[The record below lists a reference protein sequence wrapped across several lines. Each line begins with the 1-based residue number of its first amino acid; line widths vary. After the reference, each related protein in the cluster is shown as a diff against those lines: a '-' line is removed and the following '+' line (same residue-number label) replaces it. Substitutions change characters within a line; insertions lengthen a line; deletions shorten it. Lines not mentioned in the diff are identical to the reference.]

1 MSPDPGAQPVTQASG
16 RTLIDY
22 LKEYLARPDVVKQM
36 KPVEA
41 AFVEFSKVYG
51 GMFQMI
57 GTVMQRAVKSF
68 PSIAYEPTF
77 VELSKVYGGMFQMAW
92 TISQRAVES
101 SLSIAYEPLLIE
113 HGVKPVWAPGIGEPD
128 DLQWDATCERG
139 VRLPAVVGAIRFLA
153 KPGRG
158 RRAILPKAEV
168 LLAAWE
174 ETSIIKTIFDDA
186 SLTESEFIGLLKSVV
201 EGREVVWRR
210 ITEIAAAVAP
220 HLSVPRGLKVS
231 KASATHEFF
240 LEIIGELPAPRA
252 YTWNESL
259 GKCTDPATEATR
271 REFANSNFDPRPA
284 YRRWKSRRIV
294 KIS

>member
-22 LKEYLARPDVVKQM
+22 LKEYLARPDVVERM
-36 KPVEA
+36 KPWQTA
-41 AFVEFSKVYG
+41 CDGLLKAFSGLCE
-51 GMFQMI
+51 Q
-57 GTVMQRAVKSF
+57 TVAVIQRAAESP
-68 PSIAYEPTF
+68 PSVGYEPF
-77 VELSKVYGGMFQMAW
+77 LVERSFDPIWARMMARLLVR
-92 TISQRAVES
+92 SGKRCANES
-101 SLSIAYEPLLIE
+101 
-113 HGVKPVWAPGIGEPD
+113 
-128 DLQWDATCERG
+128 

-158 RRAILPKAEV
+158 RRPILRKAEV

-174 ETSIIKTIFDDA
+174 ETSIIETIFDDA
-186 SLTESEFIGLLKSVV
+186 SLNMESEFIGLLKSAV
-201 EGREVVWRR
+201 EGHEVSWRR

-220 HLSVPRGLKVS
+220 HLSIPRGPKVS
-231 KASATHEFF
+231 AASAAHEFF
-240 LEIIGELPAPRA
+240 LESVVGPIEPRA
-252 YTWNESL
+252 YTWNEIV

-284 YRRWKSRRIV
+284 YRRLKSRRIV

>member
-22 LKEYLARPDVVKQM
+22 LKEYLARPDVVKQ
-36 KPVEA
+36 PVEA
-41 AFVEFSKVYG
+41 AFIEFSKVYG

-101 SLSIAYEPLLIE
+101 SPSIAYEPLLIE
-113 HGVKPVWAPGIGEPD
+113 HGVKPVWA
-128 DLQWDATCERG
+128 RG
-139 VRLPAVVGAIRFLA
+139 LASLTICSGTRRANESARLPAVVGAIRFLA

-158 RRAILPKAEV
+158 RRAILRKAEV

-186 SLTESEFIGLLKSVV
+186 SLTESEFVY
-201 EGREVVWRR
+201 
-210 ITEIAAAVAP
+210 AN
-220 HLSVPRGLKVS
+220 VPRGTPRMTRGRCDSLRLHRRGLSPLTSCRSPGAPVHPI
-231 KASATHEFF
+231 TH
-240 LEIIGELPAPRA
+240 
-252 YTWNESL
+252 
-259 GKCTDPATEATR
+259 C
-271 REFANSNFDPRPA
+271 
-284 YRRWKSRRIV
+284 
-294 KIS
+294 

>member
-1 MSPDPGAQPVTQASG
+1 MSPDPGAQPVIQASG

-101 SLSIAYEPLLIE
+101 SPSIA
-113 HGVKPVWAPGIGEPD
+113 
-128 DLQWDATCERG
+128 
-139 VRLPAVVGAIRFLA
+139 
-153 KPGRG
+153 
-158 RRAILPKAEV
+158 
-168 LLAAWE
+168 
-174 ETSIIKTIFDDA
+174 
-186 SLTESEFIGLLKSVV
+186 
-201 EGREVVWRR
+201 
-210 ITEIAAAVAP
+210 
-220 HLSVPRGLKVS
+220 
-231 KASATHEFF
+231 
-240 LEIIGELPAPRA
+240 
-252 YTWNESL
+252 
-259 GKCTDPATEATR
+259 
-271 REFANSNFDPRPA
+271 
-284 YRRWKSRRIV
+284 
-294 KIS
+294 

>member
-1 MSPDPGAQPVTQASG
+1 MSPDPGAQPVTQTSG

-41 AFVEFSKVYG
+41 AFVE
-51 GMFQMI
+51 
-57 GTVMQRAVKSF
+57 
-68 PSIAYEPTF
+68 
-77 VELSKVYGGMFQMAW
+77 LSKVYGGMFQMAW
-92 TISQRAVES
+92 TISQRAVELS
-101 SLSIAYEPLLIE
+101 PSIAYEPLLIE
-113 HGVKPVWAPGIGEPD
+113 HGVKPVWA
-128 DLQWDATCERG
+128 RG
-139 VRLPAVVGAIRFLA
+139 LASLTIRSGTRHANESVRLPAVVGAIRFLA

-158 RRAILPKAEV
+158 RRAILRKSEV

-174 ETSIIKTIFDDA
+174 ETSIIETIFDDA

-201 EGREVVWRR
+201 EGREVAWQR

-240 LEIIGELPAPRA
+240 LEIIGELLAPRA